1 MWTLLKVRLTTDSDI
16 VAIEAGTT
24 VSVSPGDALMSSLGL
39 VEILEKHANQLV
51 LREPWVGATQSEEC
65 KVLPTW
71 GDFNQA
77 VREIRLLRE
86 ATTNNYGEMEAFW
99 TKLGEVTFKSY
110 SDEEFTFKTARQ
122 TITDLAVVE
131 QQMNDAA
138 EQALAL
144 VTQYD
149 AQLGEAYLRVL
160 AARDASEQSAN
171 NAAQSFQGASEKAEQ
186 TAQDAVATSQDR
198 ALVVERAEQTARDV
212 LATGESKQLAQQAA
226 QTATQKAEQTAQ
238 DAVATSQDRALVV
251 ERAEQTEL
259 DVLATGE
266 SRQLAQ
272 QAAQTATQKAEQTA
286 QDALATSQ
294 DRALVVERA
303 EQTELD
309 VLATGE
315 SKQLAQQA
323 AQTATTQANVSTE
336 QATIAT
342 EQAALSKAHADRAGE
357 LVDQVTGG
365 SLLKEANLSDLISA
379 TEARSNLNVYSQ
391 QQVENRL
398 DKKVDRLSLSVS
410 SVSFVYES
418 DRLTEQTVQHGDGV
432 ETITHIYEG
441 DQLVRSNSLRNG
453 ITTTTN
459 YTYLAGQLVGMEV
472 TTA

>member
-198 ALVVERAEQTARDV
+198 ALVVERAEQT
-212 LATGESKQLAQQAA
+212 
-226 QTATQKAEQTAQ
+226 
-238 DAVATSQDRALVV
+238 
-251 ERAEQTEL
+251 
-259 DVLATGE
+259 
-266 SRQLAQ
+266 
-272 QAAQTATQKAEQTA
+272 
-286 QDALATSQ
+286 
-294 DRALVVERA
+294 
-303 EQTELD
+303 ELD

-391 QQVENRL
+391 QQVDNRL

>member
-1 MWTLLKVRLTTDSDI
+1 MSTLLKVRLTNDSDI
-16 VAIEAGTT
+16 VAVEAGTT

-51 LREPWVGATQSEEC
+51 LRSPWVGATQSEEC

-71 GDFNQA
+71 GNFNQA

-99 TKLGEVTFKSY
+99 TRLGEVTFKSN

-171 NAAQSFQGASEKAEQ
+171 NAAHSFQGASEKAEQ
-186 TAQDAVATSQDR
+186 TAQDALATSQDR
-198 ALVVERAEQTARDV
+198 AIVVERAEQTELDV

-238 DAVATSQDRALVV
+238 DALSTSQDRALVV
-251 ERAEQTEL
+251 ERAEQT
-259 DVLATGE
+259 A
-266 SRQLAQ
+266 
-272 QAAQTATQKAEQTA
+272 
-286 QDALATSQ
+286 
-294 DRALVVERA
+294 
-303 EQTELD
+303 LD

-323 AQTATTQANVSTE
+323 AQTATTQAKVSTE

-365 SLLKEANLSDLISA
+365 SLLKEANLADLVSA
-379 TEARSNLNVYSQ
+379 TEARSNLSVYSQ
-391 QQVENRL
+391 QQVDNRL

-418 DRLTEQTVQHGDGV
+418 GQLTEQAVQHGDGV
-432 ETITHIYEG
+432 ETITYIYEG

-453 ITTTTN
+453 IATTTN

>member
-1 MWTLLKVRLTTDSDI
+1 MWTLLKVRLTNDSDI
-16 VAIEAGTT
+16 VAVEAGTT

-51 LREPWVGATQSEEC
+51 LRSPWVGATQSEEC

-71 GDFNQA
+71 GNFNQA

-99 TKLGEVTFKSY
+99 TRLGEVTFKSY

-171 NAAQSFQGASEKAEQ
+171 NAAHSFQGASEKAEQ
-186 TAQDAVATSQDR
+186 TAQDALSTSQDR
-198 ALVVERAEQTARDV
+198 ALVVERAEQTAQDV

-238 DAVATSQDRALVV
+238 DALSTSQDRALVV
-251 ERAEQTEL
+251 ERAEQT
-259 DVLATGE
+259 A
-266 SRQLAQ
+266 
-272 QAAQTATQKAEQTA
+272 
-286 QDALATSQ
+286 
-294 DRALVVERA
+294 
-303 EQTELD
+303 LD

-323 AQTATTQANVSTE
+323 AQTATTQAKVSTE

-342 EQAALSKAHADRAGE
+342 EQAELSKAHADRAGE

-365 SLLKEANLSDLISA
+365 SLLKEANLADLVSA
-379 TEARSNLNVYSQ
+379 TEARSNLSVYSQ
-391 QQVENRL
+391 QQVDNRL

-418 DRLTEQTVQHGDGV
+418 GQLTEQAVQHGDGV
-432 ETITHIYEG
+432 ETITYIYEG